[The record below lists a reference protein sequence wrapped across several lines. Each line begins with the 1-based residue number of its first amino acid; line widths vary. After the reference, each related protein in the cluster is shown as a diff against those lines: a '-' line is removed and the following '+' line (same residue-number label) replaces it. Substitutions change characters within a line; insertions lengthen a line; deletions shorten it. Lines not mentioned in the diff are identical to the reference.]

1 MVGDGVPFC
10 KQCGAPQIR
19 VISAEPEST
28 AEVQPDESSQD
39 ILAPPALPTLPP
51 AFSQMHAGTVQW
63 SLALPGAAL
72 GGVFSLLAMVIPYAV
87 LGPAFLLGGGL
98 AVILYRRASGGTVPT
113 PGAGARIGA
122 ASGGFGFLY
131 LAVLA
136 VAIAVYYPAAT
147 RESMLASVSQMTAR
161 GYDPQQVAQAQE
173 LIKSPG
179 GVMVVLGFIL
189 FMMLLIMVAG
199 SSIGGAFC
207 AAWSSRRPR

>member
-1 MVGDGVPFC
+1 MKQGLPFC
-10 KQCGAPQIR
+10 QQCRAPQIR
-19 VISAEPEST
+19 VLGIEPE
-28 AEVQPDESSQD
+28 APLPARDDEDSS
-39 ILAPPALPTLPP
+39 AVFPPLSLPTPP
-51 AFSQMHAGTVQW
+51 PPFPSVQTGTVQW
-63 SLALPGAAL
+63 SRALPGAAL

-98 AVILYRRASGGTVPT
+98 SVMLYRRASGGIVPA

-122 ASGGFGFLY
+122 ASGAFGFLY

-161 GYDPQQVAQAQE
+161 GYNPQQVAQAEE

-199 SSIGGAFC
+199 SSIGGAFY
-207 AAWSSRRPR
+207 AAWSRRRSRL